1 MYVPSNSE
9 VLGSSDTPAAHYFP
23 ARISLQLDGSAHQ
36 SLLQATL
43 CILQRRFSQVQWHCS
58 IGLLP
63 RLPFSG
69 FQERNLVNPT
79 NTSHSY

>member
-1 MYVPSNSE
+1 MDGNKSTIVKIYKHIFFFLKKRKKIYKLMYVPSNSE

-43 CILQRRFSQVQWHCS
+43 CISQHQFSQVQ
-58 IGLLP
+58 
-63 RLPFSG
+63 
-69 FQERNLVNPT
+69 
-79 NTSHSY
+79 